1 MREYQTPDGIL
12 TIIIRDPS
20 TGAVVLERR
29 VKNLVTLAGR
39 TLLAELLIGTV
50 DGFDS
55 IALAVGGPS
64 ADPGYQQQPV
74 TLEDTALQNQLESVA
89 VSFGVPTPMQD
100 KATEGQPLRVFTQ
113 ISGTLEADDNG
124 ESLAMNE
131 AGIIITKRD
140 GTEVLYNRVTFEPI
154 TKAPGMQMT
163 LIWEVIF

>member
-12 TIIIRDPS
+12 TIIMRDPI

-39 TLLAELLIGTV
+39 ALLAELLTGAV
-50 DGFDS
+50 NGFDS

-64 ADPGYQQQPV
+64 EDPGYQPRPV
-74 TLEDTALQNQLESVA
+74 TIEDTALQNQLRSVS
-89 VSFGVPTPMQD
+89 VSFGVPTP
-100 KATEGQPLRVFTQ
+100 QPDPASEQQPRVFTQ
-113 ISGTLEADDNG
+113 ISGTLAAETNG

-131 AGIIITKRD
+131 AGIIITKGD
-140 GTEVLYNRVTFEPI
+140 GTEVLYNRVAFEPI